1 MSTLQCGADVSMV
14 NAQGL
19 TALDIV
25 NMYTDPRSAGQMK
38 LVLQGECGG
47 SWEGGRRNDWLS
59 KPFYRGS
66 GSAGSVTDGSAA
78 TTLPAEGQSPPPHGP
93 KESSA
98 APHGP
103 KRGSITPHGPKR
115 GSIASHG
122 PKRGSIASHGPKR
135 GSAAPYGPKR
145 GSAAP
150 YGPKRGSAAPYGPK
164 RGSATPYAPSRPKGS
179 PISSSP
185 APLPGRGFTV
195 VPLPTL
201 QAVCV
206 LDPQASQ
213 QRAPSQGLPPQQQA
227 YSGQSSPARPKTQ
240 GFSYILP
247 PQVGH

>member
-1 MSTLQCGADVSMV
+1 MV

-47 SWEGGRRNDWLS
+47 SWEGGRPNDWLS
-59 KPFYRGS
+59 KSFDRGS

-78 TTLPAEGQSPPPHGP
+78 AALPAEGQSPPPHGP
-93 KESSA
+93 KRWPVASHGPKESSA
-98 APHGP
+98 TSHGP
-103 KRGSITPHGPKR
+103 KRGSITSHGPKR
-115 GSIASHG
+115 GSVPSHG

-135 GSAAPYGPKR
+135 R
-145 GSAAP
+145 
-150 YGPKRGSAAPYGPK
+150 
-164 RGSATPYAPSRPKGS
+164 SATPYAPSRPKGS

-195 VPLPTL
+195 VPLSTL

-213 QRAPSQGLPPQQQA
+213 QRPPSQGLPSQQQA